1 MALFWRIWAA
11 VALVNLTVV
20 VLFVA
25 LATLQ
30 FGNIST
36 SLAGERLKVL
46 AARTAAP
53 FEQALRLGLPL
64 STVRNAGG
72 LIERA
77 RQSDDAILAVHVFE
91 RDGRIVFSTAEQPP
105 PSLPGPAVSA
115 RKAARGDP
123 WFIETAELIL
133 CGTEIIARDGRS
145 AGGILIEFPVSNS
158 STRVWAMLA
167 ELGLAALGVL
177 LLASVLAAGVLR
189 VGLARQIAHF
199 GEVDR
204 SIDDFERAEW
214 RRAAGAAAVAAERD
228 GSLRSRLEDAE
239 ARYQST
245 GRALQDG
252 P

>member
-46 AARTAAP
+46 AGRTAAP
-53 FEQALRLGLPL
+53 FEQAVRLGLPL
-64 STVRNAGG
+64 ATVRNADG

-91 RDGRIVFSTAEQPP
+91 RNGRIVFSTAE
-105 PSLPGPAVSA
+105 LPRPTLSAPAA
-115 RKAARGDP
+115 AARAAAGGEP
-123 WFIETAELIL
+123 WFVETAEVIL
-133 CGTEIIARDGRS
+133 SGTEIVARDGRS
-145 AGGILIEFPVSNS
+145 AGGILIEYPLSNS

-167 ELGLAALGVL
+167 ELGLMALAML
-177 LLASVLAAGVLR
+177 LLASALAALVLR
-189 VGLARQIAHF
+189 VGLARQIARF
-199 GEVDR
+199 RAIDR
-204 SIDDFERAEW
+204 SIDGFECAAW
-214 RRAAGAAAVAAERD
+214 RGAAGGSAAAAGQED
-228 GSLRSRLEDAE
+228 GLRARLEEAE
-239 ARYQST
+239 SRYQT
-245 GRALQDG
+245 VGRSLTEER
-252 P
+252 